1 MCRSG
6 QSGGVPLEFD
16 RPHAGSMGGVGKL
29 LIISGVV
36 LVAAGLIVLAV
47 GRIPS
52 FGRLPGDITIRRD
65 GLTVYFPL
73 VTCLLLSGA
82 LSLLLYLL
90 RR

>member
-1 MCRSG
+1 
-6 QSGGVPLEFD
+6 
-16 RPHAGSMGGVGKL
+16 MGGGGLGKL
-29 LIISGVV
+29 LIISGLALVV
-36 LVAAGLIVLAV
+36 AGLIVLAV
-47 GRIPS
+47 GRIPL